1 MLRRNSHS
9 NFDKLIGVFDGLRF
23 PLLLLGL
30 GLVLLSLEASSV
42 WRSFSAEASS
52 EAEMGN
58 YFSMQASA
66 QGNLSGRQ
74 FFIALSGDDN
84 NPGTRERP
92 WRTFLNINTPQVGP
106 GDVVYVRGGVYS
118 EVHLRGTDPDSAAVL
133 RLTGYNGVVKGDL
146 SAPIVIRPYPGE
158 RPVLDPQFRGVG
170 VVFEGDVRNVVLEGF
185 TIRNGRGYGVWLVD
199 NPSYIT
205 IRSNRVRDADG
216 QKGNNIGGIV
226 INGAN
231 HILIER
237 NAVHGNYL
245 HSESNGNGA
254 NIFIFSGT
262 NNITIRNNEL
272 YDSEHGVWYKHSGNG
287 PATIEN
293 NYIHDCRLTG
303 IYSASDNVTM
313 RNNLLVRVTDAF
325 NIHEEAGCRDCTRN
339 NVIEHNTVAYS
350 RFYRLNERVDRAGA
364 VGTIVRDNIFY
375 SPGVDYGRFYTG
387 VFIWAYGF
395 DDDLLAN
402 TPKLQANNNLFYT
415 SNFLV
420 NYFGATH
427 PGRMLGGIYT
437 LAQFQS
443 LGFEQRSIF
452 ADPLFVDPSRGDY
465 KLQPNSPARL
475 AASDRTHLGARI
487 CAVGVSPNCP
497 VCD

>member
-1 MLRRNSHS
+1 VLRRSWRGDFNW
-9 NFDKLIGVFDGLRF
+9 LIDFFNGL
-23 PLLLLGL
+23 
-30 GLVLLSLEASSV
+30 LLSLLAP
-42 WRSFSAEASS
+42 ALGLA
-52 EAEMGN
+52 
-58 YFSMQASA
+58 MQASA
-66 QGNLSGRQ
+66 QGNLSGRNLY
-74 FFIALSGDDN
+74 IALNGDDG
-84 NPGTRERP
+84 NPGTKEKP
-92 WRTFLNINTPQVGP
+92 WRTFRNINTDLVRP
-106 GDVVYVRGGVYS
+106 GDVIYVRGGVYS
-118 EVHLRGTDPDSAAVL
+118 EIQYRSGDDGAAL

-146 SAPIVIRPYPGE
+146 SAPLIIRAYPGE
-158 RPVLDPQFRGVG
+158 KPVLDPHFRGFG
-170 VVFEGDVRNVVLEGF
+170 VVIEGDVRNVVIEGF
-185 TIRNGRGYGVWLVD
+185 EIRNGRGYGVWFVD

-205 IRSNRVRDADG
+205 IRNNRIRDSDG
-216 QKGNNIGGIV
+216 EKGNNIGGVV

-231 HILIER
+231 YILIER
-237 NAVHGNYL
+237 NVLHGNYL

-262 NNITIRNNEL
+262 SNITIRNNEL

-303 IYSASDNVTM
+303 ISSASDNVTM
-313 RNNLLVRVTDAF
+313 RNNLLARVTDAF

-395 DDDLLAN
+395 DSDFLASA
-402 TPKLQANNNLFYT
+402 PKLQANNNLFYT
-415 SNFLV
+415 SNFLI
-420 NYFGATH
+420 NYFGSTH
-427 PGRMLGGIYT
+427 PGMTLGGIYT
-437 LAQFQS
+437 LAQFQG
-443 LGFEQRSIF
+443 LGFEQRSLF

-465 KLQPNSPARL
+465 RLQPNSPARR
-475 AASDRTHLGARI
+475 AASDGAHLGARV
-487 CAVGVSPNCP
+487 CAVGVKPNCP